1 MQIISTYVY
10 LLNIDSIVQVVWRL
24 LTSQIAIFVYAGLLI
39 LFMLIILFLMIG
51 NEVKRVNVSS
61 IQESINEELID

>member
-10 LLNIDSIVQVVWRL
+10 LLNIDSIIQVVWRL

-39 LFMLIILFLMIG
+39 LFMLIILFF
-51 NEVKRVNVSS
+51 N
-61 IQESINEELID
+61 DW